1 MRKETQVLYLTNIPS
16 PYRVDFFNELGKY
29 CDLTVL
35 YERSNAKD
43 RDKKWKANCP
53 LNFKEIFLKGIN
65 IGKDTA
71 INPWVIKYLE
81 RFKKGIIVIGG
92 FSTPTG
98 MLSIE
103 YLRIRNIQFMLNAD
117 GGIVKSE
124 SRFKYFF
131 KKHFI
136 SRASAWLS
144 TSKITD
150 EYFLAYGAK
159 KDSIYRYPFTSLSE
173 DEIMDKIL
181 SFDEKIENKK
191 KLGINTNK
199 VVLAVG
205 RFIPSKK
212 YDLLLNAWSKVNCE
226 STLCIVGSGPEKE
239 KYQNIINY
247 LKLNNV
253 KIIDFK
259 QKNELKCYYMCA
271 DVFVHPTETDV
282 WGLVINEAMAH
293 GLPIITTDG
302 CVAGLEL
309 VKNNDN
315 GFIIPINNIDRISAS
330 VNELLNNNE
339 LKISMG
345 QRSLEKISNYS
356 IKNMAKVHM
365 DIFKMVY
372 KNRWR

>member
-1 MRKETQVLYLTNIPS
+1 MRKETKVLYLTNIPS

-35 YERSNAKD
+35 YERNNAKD
-43 RDKKWKANCP
+43 RDKKWKASCP
-53 LNFKEIFLKGIN
+53 LNYKEIFLKGIN

-71 INPWVIKYLE
+71 INPEVIKYLE
-81 RFKKGIIVIGG
+81 RFKDGVIVIGG

-103 YLRIRNIQFMLNAD
+103 YLRIRNFQFIINAD
-117 GGIVKSE
+117 GGMVKSE
-124 SRFKYFF
+124 SRFKYFL

-136 SRASAWLS
+136 SSASAWLS

-150 EYFLAYGAK
+150 DYFLAYGAK
-159 KDSIYRYPFTSLSE
+159 KENIYRYPFTSLFAN
-173 DEIMDKIL
+173 EIMDRVL
-181 SFDEKIENKK
+181 SFDEKTEIRKR
-191 KLGINTNK
+191 LGINGSQ

-205 RFIPSKK
+205 RFIPLKN
-212 YDLLLNAWSKVNCE
+212 YDLLLSAWSKIDSE

-239 KYQNIINY
+239 KYQNIVND

-259 QKNELKCYYMCA
+259 QKNELKDYYMCA
-271 DVFVHPTETDV
+271 DIFVHPTETDV

-315 GFIIPINNIDRISAS
+315 GFIIPVNNIDIISDS
-330 VNELLNNNE
+330 VNELLRNRE

-356 IKNMAKVHM
+356 IKNMAKVHV
-365 DIFKMVY
+365 DIFKMFY
-372 KNRWR
+372 INR